1 MEIGLVNE
9 LASPLWYLWKKD
21 CAYFFEKKKQENSV
35 VDNDGGVAVVGVS
48 VCVSW
53 TVRIPVTYLEFT
65 DGGKKTG
72 AKHPQFP
79 VLLTQSE
86 LHGEEITLESQV
98 CTDK

>member
-1 MEIGLVNE
+1 MNQLRRCDTYEKRTAHISL
-9 LASPLWYLWKKD
+9 K
-21 CAYFFEKKKQENSV
+21 KKKQQNSV
-35 VDNDGGVAVVGVS
+35 VDNDGGVPVVGVS

-65 DGGKKTG
+65 DGGKETG